1 MPGWCWTGF
10 PDHVDPPATSQWRHP
25 LWRHIF
31 WSFVSFFL
39 NLTWNRMINSSFRR
53 YQRHASRCRDSGGRR
68 FSCERDRWI
77 GGELSFL
84 LFFLLFFFQQHHTR
98 KLVSLGTT
106 NFLGYVIL
114 ATFTFGTGEWTFIL
128 PQRRYRTMYVEFE
141 NGRFNYRKRNID
153 RQITL
158 FDLLV
163 SMFLFFFQ
171 QHHSRNHTG
180 SFYISKYA
188 QVSVVRWEASSLFRN
203 SSRSQTCHNQLHI
216 SVSGATSD
224 NWANAFSQFIQ
235 TRSTLLLSPMA

>member
-10 PDHVDPPATSQWRHP
+10 PDYVEPPATSQWRHP

-31 WSFVSFFL
+31 WSFASFSL
-39 NLTWNRMINSSFRR
+39 NLTWNRMINFRFAAIRDMQGDVEIPKAEDSVVKETDESEENFHLYSF
-53 YQRHASRCRDSGGRR
+53 
-68 FSCERDRWI
+68 F
-77 GGELSFL
+77 
-84 LFFLLFFFQQHHTR
+84 LFFSEQHHTR
-98 KLVSLGTT
+98 ELVSLGTT

-158 FDLLV
+158 FVLLV
-163 SMFLFFFQ
+163 SMFIFFFQ
-171 QHHSRNHTG
+171 QHHSKNHTG

-203 SSRSQTCHNQLHI
+203 SSRNQTCHNQLHI